1 MRMNDSDAGSGA
13 PRKRKHKI
21 LQGGRKVAD
30 WLGKLTPEELEEW
43 DEFVRHYRED
53 VLPKMEDSA
62 VFMTVVTPTKVD
74 IKFAVELGMAI
85 MLEKPIITMV
95 LPGARVPEKL
105 RAISEAV
112 VHCDMDTGKGRDEL
126 IEVIRKVRDAA
137 DRKQG
142 HDH

>member
-1 MRMNDSDAGSGA
+1 M
-13 PRKRKHKI
+13 
-21 LQGGRKVAD
+21 AD
-30 WLGKLTPEELEEW
+30 WLSKLTPEELEEW
-43 DEFVRHYRED
+43 NEFVRHYRED
-53 VLPKMEDSA
+53 VLPKMEDSG
-62 VFMTVVTPTKVD
+62 VFMTVVSPAKVD
-74 IKFAVELGMAI
+74 MKFAVELGMAI